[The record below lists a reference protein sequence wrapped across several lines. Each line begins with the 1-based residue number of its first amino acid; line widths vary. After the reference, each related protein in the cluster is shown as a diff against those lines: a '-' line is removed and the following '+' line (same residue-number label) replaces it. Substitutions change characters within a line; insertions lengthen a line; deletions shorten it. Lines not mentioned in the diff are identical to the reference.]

1 MPRLIAIIVA
11 LLALL
16 GAGWWGWSNPD
27 LLPESLRVRLPDRAP
42 TVTATRPVPRPA
54 PVTPAPAPAPVPVPA
69 APASPL
75 TPAPQDA
82 PLPPETGSAMA
93 VETERVAEAAIA
105 AAAAR
110 ARAEATARAEA
121 DALAA
126 ARDQISAALDPL
138 LTAQAFDAAAIRVRL
153 AALPAAT
160 SPLIG
165 QKRAEIMAEITTALS
180 ETEAPAMPPN
190 PATEAAASIATDRSA
205 DSARPDRA
213 VTITRIKALLK

>member
-1 MPRLIAIIVA
+1 MPRLIAVIVA

-27 LLPESLRVRLPDRAP
+27 LLPESLRTRLPDRAP

-54 PVTPAPAPAPVPVPA
+54 PVTPAPVPVPVPA

-105 AAAAR
+105 AANAR

-126 ARDQISAALDPL
+126 ARHQLSATLDPL
-138 LTAQAFDAAAIRVRL
+138 LTAQAFDAAAIRAQL
-153 AALPAAT
+153 TALPAAT

-180 ETEAPAMPPN
+180 EAEAPAMPPDT
-190 PATEAAASIATDRSA
+190 ATEAAASIATD
-205 DSARPDRA
+205 SARPDRA
-213 VTITRIKALLK
+213 ATITRIKALLK